1 MYAHDRGV
9 RKKMRTA
16 IQQDVRP
23 VRQQVERHIA
33 KLDTQTEA
41 DQRTAAHLQIRDAD
55 ALAAQTSLNVDA
67 TQPFA
72 YARPAVDAAL
82 SEVAASLERLENG
95 GP

>member
-16 IQQDVRP
+16 IQQDVRT
-23 VRQQVERHIA
+23 VRQQLDHHIA
-33 KLDTQTEA
+33 NLDPNAED
-41 DQRTAAHLQIRDAD
+41 DQRTAAQLAILDAD